1 MRQHKSLWVS
11 TLLAVG
17 FASFA
22 IAGET
27 PNIIFIMADDLGQY
41 DLGCY
46 GQENIHTPSLDRM
59 AAEGC
64 RFTHCYAGAAVCAP
78 SRCVLMTGLHTG
90 HSRVRNNS
98 SRVPG
103 APPGGRIPL
112 RDEDVTVAEVLKSA
126 GYATGITGKWGLGE
140 PGTAGVPNRQG
151 FDEWLGFL
159 NQRHA
164 HTYYPEYIWRNEQFE
179 IVSGNMGGY
188 EGQWV
193 HDLFT
198 EFALEFVRRH
208 RDGPFFL
215 YLPYTVPHGRYEVP
229 DDRPYSD
236 KAWETDARNYAAM
249 VTRLDGDVGKIL
261 SLLKELKIDS
271 STIVFFC
278 SDNGATF
285 TRAPIR
291 SAGPLRGRKGNLYEG
306 GIRTPMIA
314 RWPGRIAPGRVSDQ
328 VWAFWDF
335 LPTAAELAGA
345 AAPPGIDGISMLPAL
360 LGQEQQ
366 DHEFLYWETPSGGY
380 WQAVRYGMWKAVR
393 TRWGAPLELYHLG
406 RDAGERNDVAG
417 RHPDLVKELG
427 AFMSTSHVESKD
439 WPTPNTSPNH

>member
-22 IAGET
+22 IADEK

-46 GQENIHTPSLDRM
+46 GQENIRTPNLDRM

-64 RFTHCYAGAAVCAP
+64 RFTQCYAGAAVCAP

-90 HSRVRNNS
+90 HARVRNNS
-98 SRVPG
+98 SRLPG

-261 SLLKELKIDS
+261 ALLKELKIDS
-271 STIVFFC
+271 NTIVFFC

-328 VWAFWDF
+328 VWAFCDF

-380 WQAVRYGMWKAVR
+380 WQAVRCGMWKAVR

-406 RDAGERNDVAG
+406 RDAGEQNDVAG
-417 RHPDLVKELG
+417 RHPDLVKKLG
-427 AFMSTSHVESKD
+427 AFMRASHVESKD
-439 WPTPNTSPNH
+439 WPTPNISPNH

>member
-1 MRQHKSLWVS
+1 MKRHRSL
-11 TLLAVG
+11 LLGIVVVVG
-17 FASFA
+17 FATFA
-22 IAGET
+22 IADEK
-27 PNIIFIMADDLGQY
+27 PSIIFIMADDLGQY

-46 GQENIHTPSLDRM
+46 GQESIRTPNLDRM
-59 AAEGC
+59 ALEGC
-64 RFTHCYAGAAVCAP
+64 RFTQCYAGAAVCAP

-198 EFALEFVRRH
+198 EFALEFIRRH

-229 DDRPYSD
+229 NDRPYSD
-236 KAWETDARNYAAM
+236 KAWEADARNYAAM

-261 SLLKELKIDS
+261 ALLKELKIDRN
-271 STIVFFC
+271 TIVFFC

-285 TRAPIR
+285 TRAPIH

-314 RWPGRIAPGRVSDQ
+314 RWLGRIAPGRVSDQ

-335 LPTAAELAGA
+335 LPTAADLAGVA
-345 AAPPGIDGISMLPAL
+345 VPQGIDGLSMLPAL
-360 LGQEQQ
+360 LGQKQR

-380 WQAVRYGMWKAVR
+380 WQAVRYGMWKGVR
-393 TRWGAPLELYHLG
+393 TRWGGPLELYHLG
-406 RDAGERNDVAG
+406 RDTGERNNVAS
-417 RHPDLVKELG
+417 RHPDLVEKLD
-427 AFMSTSHVESKD
+427 AFMRASHVESKD
-439 WPTPNTSPNH
+439 WPTPK